1 MKDRIVLEEP
11 QVVPFL
17 EASYTLEQAL
27 ADLDK
32 KVRGGRSTP
41 SRARTACCICC
52 TTDVAGVR

>member
-17 EASYTLEQAL
+17 EASLTLEQAL

-32 KVRGGRSTP
+32 KVRRWTGHSKQDLGLHT
-41 SRARTACCICC
+41 
-52 TTDVAGVR
+52 V

>member
-32 KVRGGRSTP
+32 KVRRGTRRSEQGP
-41 SRARTACCICC
+41 DCML
-52 TTDVAGVR
+52 